1 MLLATILDVNGG
13 VALFPM
19 QLLFCKFF
27 VVVAVVVGF
36 IADVP
41 DPGVMQR
48 PPRRPGT
55 RIVNAPQVVRW
66 LVSGFIVA
74 ALALAML
81 RWGPDEPST
90 TEASASMTM
99 AFALVALS
107 AVNIGLVFRRE
118 REAPW
123 SAPLFPYLG
132 WIMVGWGLTWFAVE
146 LGMLQRVLD
155 TVSLTGNQWAIVV
168 ALSVVVPLLVWID
181 KTVALRRLR
190 NPRASTTDAPG
201 ATR

>member
-1 MLLATILDVNGG
+1 
-13 VALFPM
+13 
-19 QLLFCKFF
+19 
-27 VVVAVVVGF
+27 
-36 IADVP
+36 
-41 DPGVMQR
+41 MQR
-48 PPRRPGT
+48 PPRKPGT

-66 LVSGFIVA
+66 LVSGFLVA

-81 RWGPDEPST
+81 HWGPDEPST
-90 TEASASMTM
+90 TKASASMTM

-190 NPRASTTDAPG
+190 NPRPSASDPSGVA
-201 ATR
+201 R